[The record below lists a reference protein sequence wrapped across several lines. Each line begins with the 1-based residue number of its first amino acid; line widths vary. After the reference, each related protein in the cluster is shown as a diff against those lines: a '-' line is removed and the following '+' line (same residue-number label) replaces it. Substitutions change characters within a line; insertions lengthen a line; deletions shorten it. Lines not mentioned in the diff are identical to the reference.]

1 MIIFDNE
8 DEKKVV
14 LGILG
19 IVARKCNNYWTNKD
33 EIDYDKWEYNNYR
46 ELKEELETKY
56 NNGDFENSI
65 NFDNVDIVKIL
76 WKFFEY

>member
-19 IVARKCNNYWTNKD
+19 IVARNCNNYWTNED
-33 EIDYDKWEYNNYR
+33 EIDYDKCEYNNYR

-56 NNGDFENSI
+56 NI
-65 NFDNVDIVKIL
+65 DNVDIIKIL

>member
-19 IVARKCNNYWTNKD
+19 IVARNCNNYWTDKD
-33 EIDYDKWEYNNYR
+33 DIDVDKWEYENYR

-56 NNGDFENSI
+56 NV
-65 NFDNVDIVKIL
+65 DNVDLVKIL
-76 WKFFEY
+76 YKFFEY

>member
-19 IVARKCNNYWTNKD
+19 IVARNCNNYWTDKD
-33 EIDYDKWEYNNYR
+33 DIDVDKWEYGNYR

-56 NNGDFENSI
+56 NV
-65 NFDNVDIVKIL
+65 DNVDLVKIL
-76 WKFFEY
+76 YKFFEY